1 MKLAVPL
8 LASLVGCFWG
18 GFKEQFAEKFI
29 DGTLDDLKNN
39 CTRVIKSSAFNSKI
53 AKRFASK
60 ELIENTTLVVTSRK
74 LKVSS
79 IL

>member
-18 GFKEQFAEKFI
+18 DFKEQFAEKFI

-39 CTRVIKSSAFNSKI
+39 CTRVIESSAFNSKI
-53 AKRFASK
+53 ANRFA
-60 ELIENTTLVVTSRK
+60 
-74 LKVSS
+74 
-79 IL
+79 